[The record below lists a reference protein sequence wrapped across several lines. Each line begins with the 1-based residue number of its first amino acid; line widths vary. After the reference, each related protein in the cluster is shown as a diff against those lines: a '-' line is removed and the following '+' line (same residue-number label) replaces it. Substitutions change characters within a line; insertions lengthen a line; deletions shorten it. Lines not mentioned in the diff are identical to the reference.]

1 MGEMYKRG
9 RKNEMKKGVGKQKLS
24 KVGGML
30 GKRVDALKS
39 VCVYM
44 CVCVC
49 VCVCV
54 CMFGEGAATLYKLLE
69 YDLAP

>member
-1 MGEMYKRG
+1 MGWVKCIKG
-9 RKNEMKKGVGKQKLS
+9 VGKNGMKKGVGKQKLS

-39 VCVYM
+39 VFV

-54 CMFGEGAATLYKLLE
+54 WVGGCDSLQTIRI
-69 YDLAP
+69 